1 MRSTWYVEE
10 MTGCVP
16 VYTPLSGR
24 RDKQLAAGER
34 KGGHLKLVR
43 RFQRSFAC
51 QVVREQGDLGE
62 RECEELLQQ
71 LEDIRGEER
80 TVKRSNGG
88 GTGGRKGRR
97 NSSNIRQKERWSAN
111 LSQ

>member
-1 MRSTWYVEE
+1 MEE
-10 MTGCVP
+10 MTGSVL

-24 RDKQLAAGER
+24 RNKQLAAGER
-34 KGGHLKLVR
+34 KGGHLKQVR

-51 QVVREQGDLGE
+51 QAVGEQGDLGE

-80 TVKRSNGG
+80 TVKRCNGG

-97 NSSNIRQKERWSAN
+97 NGSKIRQKGCRSAN